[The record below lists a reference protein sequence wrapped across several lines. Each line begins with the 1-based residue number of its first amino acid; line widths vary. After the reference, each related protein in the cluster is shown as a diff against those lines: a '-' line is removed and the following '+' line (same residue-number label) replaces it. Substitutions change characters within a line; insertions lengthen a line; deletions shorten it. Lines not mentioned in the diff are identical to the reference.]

1 MTLIQVQDGGT
12 RNWSSSITLGLI
24 SSSLTLRL
32 IDGGVIFLHSIY
44 TIKGGGV
51 PTKQQ

>member
-12 RNWSSSITLGLI
+12 WSSSITLGLI